1 VVHEQEMHI
10 AVVPLDVARHWC
22 RGRGRHSA

>member
-10 AVVPLDVARHWC
+10 AVVPLDVARHW
-22 RGRGRHSA
+22 RRVRGRHSV